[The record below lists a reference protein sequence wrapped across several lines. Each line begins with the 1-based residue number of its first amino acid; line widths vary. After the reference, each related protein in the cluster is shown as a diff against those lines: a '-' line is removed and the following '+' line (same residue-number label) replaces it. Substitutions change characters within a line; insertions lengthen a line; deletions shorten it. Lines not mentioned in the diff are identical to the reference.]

1 MRYVGWMFVVMT
13 FGCHRGSVILKDTE
27 EGTAEEIAS
36 CEPVDEVCD
45 GVDNDCDGEVDE
57 GLLIRTFED
66 ADGDG
71 YGDIGSPVDGCV
83 PPVGTVDDS
92 SDCNDE
98 DAAVH
103 PGADEACD
111 GVDNNCDGSIDEGLE
126 TGIWYT
132 DSDDDGYGD
141 PEGSISSCAQPSGTV
156 DGPGDCDDADP
167 SIHPDAEEVC
177 DGFDQDCDG
186 LVDEDVTLRFYADGD
201 RDGFG
206 TEDEVQDAC
215 TEPAGYTSVP
225 GDCDDLNADIH
236 PGVEDVCDD
245 VDQDCDG
252 VVDEDGDRLVYADV
266 DADGYGDAE
275 SSIMSCS
282 PVSGFVDDST
292 DCVDTD
298 ADIHPGAE
306 DVVCNGVDND
316 CDGSIDESAPDS
328 DGDGLSDCVD
338 STIYED
344 SFDEETWGEWD
355 TVGLDEGGTPVE
367 DWGVGS
373 ADWGFDSGF
382 LCEESDI
389 GNEMALSPDLGVLD
403 VAYSVEVAVV
413 SLGRL
418 NNGVGLVFDYMSSA
432 STKILV
438 WEDPTDSYEWYDPP
452 SQVTLYELLDDEWV
466 TVATASSDLD
476 LSVDEDEWATLKV
489 QVDSGFV
496 SGFFNGSE
504 VLSGETTAVT
514 GPGRVGVWT
523 WDNDGGVCFGEV
535 LVSLL

>member
-1 MRYVGWMFVVMT
+1 
-13 FGCHRGSVILKDTE
+13 
-27 EGTAEEIAS
+27 
-36 CEPVDEVCD
+36 
-45 GVDNDCDGEVDE
+45 
-57 GLLIRTFED
+57 
-66 ADGDG
+66 
-71 YGDIGSPVDGCV
+71 
-83 PPVGTVDDS
+83 
-92 SDCNDE
+92 
-98 DAAVH
+98 
-103 PGADEACD
+103 
-111 GVDNNCDGSIDEGLE
+111 
-126 TGIWYT
+126 
-132 DSDDDGYGD
+132 
-141 PEGSISSCAQPSGTV
+141 
-156 DGPGDCDDADP
+156 
-167 SIHPDAEEVC
+167 
-177 DGFDQDCDG
+177 
-186 LVDEDVTLRFYADGD
+186 
-201 RDGFG
+201 
-206 TEDEVQDAC
+206 
-215 TEPAGYTSVP
+215 
-225 GDCDDLNADIH
+225 
-236 PGVEDVCDD
+236 
-245 VDQDCDG
+245 
-252 VVDEDGDRLVYADV
+252 
-266 DADGYGDAE
+266 
-275 SSIMSCS
+275 
-282 PVSGFVDDST
+282 VSGFVDDST

-476 LSVDEDEWATLKV
+476 LSVDE
-489 QVDSGFV
+489 
-496 SGFFNGSE
+496 
-504 VLSGETTAVT
+504 
-514 GPGRVGVWT
+514 
-523 WDNDGGVCFGEV
+523 
-535 LVSLL
+535 